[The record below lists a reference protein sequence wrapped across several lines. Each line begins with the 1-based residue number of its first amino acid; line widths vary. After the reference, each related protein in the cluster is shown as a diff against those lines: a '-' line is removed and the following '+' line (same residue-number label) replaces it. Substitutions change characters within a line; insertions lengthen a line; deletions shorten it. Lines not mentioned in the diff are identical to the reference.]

1 MTAIPAIDL
10 ADVPADGPFP
20 EPVERAM
27 GEALESIGFFALS
40 GHGVPKAL
48 IDDAYAA
55 ALRFFD
61 LPPEGRAASVVPG
74 AKGQRGYTGFAE
86 EQAAGADV
94 PDLKEFFQVVRT
106 DGRSAYGPNVWPDA
120 VADFRRGVSEL
131 YDRLASLADRIAAAC
146 SRHLGLGREFLPE
159 RIAGGESI
167 LRLIH
172 YPPLADDA
180 PVRAVRAAAHADINF
195 LTLLVGATAGG
206 LEVRDHAGGWVP
218 VVAGHDEIIVD
229 SGDMLQNLTG
239 GLFRS
244 TVHRVVNPPPGSP
257 GARERRLSMPFFVH
271 PRRDV
276 DLSPLPGLEDRGAT
290 PGEYRS
296 LTAGEFLDERLAQI
310 RPKGS

>member
-1 MTAIPAIDL
+1 MSAIPTIDV
-10 ADVPADGPFP
+10 ADVPPDAPLP
-20 EPVERAM
+20 ERVEREI
-27 GEALESIGFFALS
+27 GEALRGIGFFALS
-40 GHGVPKAL
+40 GHGVPKSL

-61 LPPEGRAASVVPG
+61 LPPAGRAALVVSG

-106 DGRSAYGPNVWPDA
+106 DGRSAYGENVWPDA
-120 VADFRRGVSEL
+120 VPDFRRSVAEL
-131 YDRLASLADRIAAAC
+131 YDRLATLADRVAAAC
-146 SRHLGLGREFLPE
+146 SRYLGLGREFLPE

-172 YPPLADDA
+172 YPPIPEDA

-218 VVAGHDEIIVD
+218 VTAGHDEIIVD

-257 GARERRLSMPFFVH
+257 GARARRLSMPFFVH

-276 DLSPLPGLEDRGAT
+276 DLSPLPALRERGAT
-290 PGEYRS
+290 PDQYRT

-310 RPKGS
+310 RPKD